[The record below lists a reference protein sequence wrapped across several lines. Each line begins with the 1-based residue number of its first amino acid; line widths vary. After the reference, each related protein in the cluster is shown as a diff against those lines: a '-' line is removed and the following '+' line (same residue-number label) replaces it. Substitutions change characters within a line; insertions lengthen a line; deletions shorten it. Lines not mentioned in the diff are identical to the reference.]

1 MFTEREKG
9 IQREGEVRNSKQWK
23 NLYACVHPKSLQSC
37 LTLYDP
43 MDCSPSGSSVHG
55 ISQARILP
63 SSGGSSQLRDQTQVS
78 YVSCLRSSL
87 PLVPPGKLLICLLYL
102 KLKKKKRKNGYLMK
116 HWRRQKEI
124 ESRTQVTE
132 VVLPRSWRGTRCSLR
147 PTILASIL

>member
-43 MDCSPSGSSVHG
+43 MDSVHG

-102 KLKKKKRKNGYLMK
+102 KLKKKKKEEWLLNEA
-116 HWRRQKEI
+116 WRRQKEI
-124 ESRTQVTE
+124 EPRTQVTE
-132 VVLPRSWRGTRCSLR
+132 VVLPRSWRGTRCPLR
-147 PTILASIL
+147 PTVIASIL